1 MSPETMQAWVFKK
14 KGAPSDVLRKVEDW
28 PKPVPKGKE
37 VLIKIH
43 AASLNR
49 CDHQDGLRGES
60 WGTAI
65 AWKGMGVFPISALQ
79 KVPSIPEADLAGT
92 IAGGNL
98 EGSGFALG
106 DAVFGQI
113 PYGDIFKT
121 GGGVLAEYA
130 VIDHDLL
137 VKKPDNIS
145 FEEAASFPLAGLT
158 ACYVLGR
165 LGGLKKDQDDGEQK
179 RVFINGG
186 SGGVGGYAVQIARL
200 LGAFVVTT
208 CSDASLSYVESL
220 KPNEVINYRQV
231 DLAQELTKRYS
242 SQPFDLIFDTV
253 GIDLHKDSPKFLKA
267 GGPGYIDIAGPP
279 MTGTVMST
287 IGSVSSI
294 LYRMAWPR
302 ILGGTPRKYRFAGL
316 PAEKMVPELKQ
327 AAELFKDGAFEARAG
342 IPMVDSV
349 HSFYGALKAY
359 EKQMSS
365 RAKGKVVVKV
375 VA

>member
-43 AASLNR
+43 AASLNP
-49 CDHQDGLRGES
+49 
-60 WGTAI
+60 I

-231 DLAQELTKRYS
+231 DLAQEPTKRYS

-253 GIDLHKDSPKFLKA
+253 GIDLHKDSPKILKA
-267 GGPGYIDIAGPP
+267 GGPGYIDIAGPR

-316 PAEKMVPELKQ
+316 PAEKM
-327 AAELFKDGAFEARAG
+327 
-342 IPMVDSV
+342 PMFDSV

>member
-1 MSPETMQAWVFKK
+1 MAPETMQAWVFKK
-14 KGAPSDVLRKVEDW
+14 KGAPSEVLRKVENW
-28 PKPVPKGKE
+28 PKPVPKGKQ
-37 VLIKIH
+37 VLVKIH
-43 AASLNR
+43 AVSLNPI
-49 CDHQDGLRGES
+49 G
-60 WGTAI
+60 
-65 AWKGMGVFPISALQ
+65 WKGMGVFPISALQ
-79 KVPSIPEADLAGT
+79 KVPSIPEADLSGT
-92 IAGGNL
+92 ISGGNL
-98 EGSGFALG
+98 EGTGFALG

-113 PYGDIFKT
+113 PYADIFKT

-158 ACYVLGR
+158 AWYVLGR
-165 LGGLKKDQDDGEQK
+165 LAGLKKDQGGEQK

-186 SGGVGGYAVQIARL
+186 SGGVGAYAVQIARL

-220 KPNEVINYRQV
+220 KPNDVINYRQV

-267 GGPGYIDIAGPP
+267 GGPGYIDIAGPH
-279 MTGTVMST
+279 MTGSFMST
-287 IGSVSSI
+287 ISSVSTM

-302 ILGGTPRKYRFAGL
+302 ILGGTPRKYRFAGM
-316 PAEKMVPELKQ
+316 PASEMVPELKQ
-327 AAELFKDGAFEARAG
+327 AAEFFKDGSLK
-342 IPMVDSV
+342 PMVDSV
-349 HSFYGALKAY
+349 HSFDDALKAY
-359 EKQMSS
+359 ERQMSS
-365 RAKGKVVVKV
+365 RAKGKVIVKV
-375 VA
+375 AA

>member
-1 MSPETMQAWVFKK
+1 MSSETMQAWVFKK

-28 PKPVPKGKE
+28 PKPVPRGKQ

-43 AASLNR
+43 AASLNPI
-49 CDHQDGLRGES
+49 G
-60 WGTAI
+60 
-65 AWKGMGVFPISALQ
+65 WKGMGVFPISALQ
-79 KVPSIPEADLAGT
+79 KVPSVPEADLAGT

-158 ACYVLGR
+158 AWYVLGH
-165 LGGLKKDQDDGEQK
+165 LGGLKKDQDGEQK

-208 CSDASLSYVESL
+208 CSDASWSYVESL

-242 SQPFDLIFDTV
+242 SRPFDLIFDTV

-267 GGPGYIDIAGPP
+267 DGPGYIDIAGPH

-287 IGSVSSI
+287 IGSLSSI
-294 LYRMAWPR
+294 LYRTAWPR
-302 ILGGTPRKYRFAGL
+302 LLGGTPRKYRFARL
-316 PAEKMVPELKQ
+316 PVEKMVPELKQ
-327 AAELFKDGAFEARAG
+327 AAELFKDGEYEAKGG

-349 HSFYGALKAY
+349 HSFDEALKAY
-359 EKQMSS
+359 ERQMSL